1 MKRVIAI
8 ALLCSL
14 SACASMSGKDSY
26 TGQNK
31 LSQLQTSSSGYDEL
45 YMAKVE
51 QQARIRGVEVKWVN
65 PPQAPKSKKGG

>member
-14 SACASMSGKDSY
+14 SACASMSDKEAGFS
-26 TGQNK
+26 QNK
-31 LSQLQTSSSGYDEL
+31 ISQSQVRPSDFDER
-45 YMAKVE
+45 YMARVE
-51 QQARIRGVEVKWVN
+51 QQARQRGVIVKWVN